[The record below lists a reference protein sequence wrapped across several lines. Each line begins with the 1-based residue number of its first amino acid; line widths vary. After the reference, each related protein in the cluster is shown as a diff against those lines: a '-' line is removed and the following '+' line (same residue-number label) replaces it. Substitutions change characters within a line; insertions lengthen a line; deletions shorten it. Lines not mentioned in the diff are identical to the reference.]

1 MNGHPNGIQ
10 WDRPPFGTALILN
23 REHTHMNIRIRV
35 HRVKKTQ
42 NPAQRKK
49 GRRLLR
55 RVVAWGMALTLVWA
69 GVACGGTTLPPA
81 AEVVLAAMLEAAPG
95 HPAGWAYARTADPSG
110 VDYLPGSGAP
120 SGTGASGDISQGG
133 EQSEAQSGTPS
144 GASDSGQRVFYLTG
158 TLFAALYGPTGRGWL
173 GADSI
178 DDGST
183 DSGTASPAPTQAN
196 QAEGAAEA
204 VPTLIQDGAVFLST
218 VMRPFELGV
227 FRCADL
233 DGALSVAAL
242 CQTRL
247 DTLRTTWQDSA
258 YAVCV
263 ERAVVTVEGCY
274 VLFIVA
280 DDPEPLLEAARR
292 VIR

>member
-1 MNGHPNGIQ
+1 
-10 WDRPPFGTALILN
+10 
-23 REHTHMNIRIRV
+23 MNIRIRV
-35 HRVKKTQ
+35 HRVKKMQ
-42 NPAQRKK
+42 KVAQRKK

-55 RVVAWGMALTLVWA
+55 RAAAWGLALTMACA
-69 GVACGGTTLPPA
+69 GVACGGATLPPA

-110 VDYLPGSGAP
+110 VDYLPGGGAP
-120 SGTGASGDISQGG
+120 SGEGASGDIAQGETQGG
-133 EQSEAQSGTPS
+133 AQSGE
-144 GASDSGQRVFYLTG
+144 SDSGQRVFYLTG
-158 TLFAALYGPTGRGWL
+158 TLFAALYGSTGRGWL
-173 GADSI
+173 GADSTNRT
-178 DDGST
+178 DTADG
-183 DSGTASPAPTQAN
+183 GIASPAPAN
-196 QAEGAAEA
+196 QAAEA
-204 VPTLIQDGAVFLST
+204 APTLIQDGAVFLST
-218 VMRPFELGV
+218 VMHPFELGV

-292 VIR
+292 AIR

>member
-10 WDRPPFGTALILN
+10 WDRPPLGTALILY

-35 HRVKKTQ
+35 HIVKKTQ

-55 RVVAWGMALTLVWA
+55 RAAAWGLVLTMAWA
-69 GVACGGTTLPPA
+69 GVACGGATLPPA

-120 SGTGASGDISQGG
+120 SGEGASGDISQDR
-133 EQSEAQSGTPS
+133 AQSGAQS
-144 GASDSGQRVFYLTG
+144 GESDSGQRVFYLTG
-158 TLFAALYGPTGRGWL
+158 TLFAALYGSTGRGWL
-173 GADSI
+173 GADSTNRT
-178 DDGST
+178 DTADG
-183 DSGTASPAPTQAN
+183 GTASPAPTQAN

-218 VMRPFELGV
+218 VMHPFELGV

-247 DTLRTTWQDSA
+247 DTLRTTWQNSA

-292 VIR
+292 AIR

>member
-1 MNGHPNGIQ
+1 
-10 WDRPPFGTALILN
+10 
-23 REHTHMNIRIRV
+23 MNIRIRV
-35 HRVKKTQ
+35 HSVKKTQ

-55 RVVAWGMALTLVWA
+55 RAAAWGLALTMAWA
-69 GVACGGTTLPPA
+69 GVACGGATLPPA

-120 SGTGASGDISQGG
+120 SGEGASGDIAQD
-133 EQSEAQSGTPS
+133 EAQSGAQS
-144 GASDSGQRVFYLTG
+144 GTSDSGQRVFYLTG
-158 TLFAALYGPTGRGWL
+158 TLFAALYGSTGRGWL
-173 GADSI
+173 GADSTNRT
-178 DDGST
+178 DTADG
-183 DSGTASPAPTQAN
+183 GTASPAPAPAN
-196 QAEGAAEA
+196 QAAEA
-204 VPTLIQDGAVFLST
+204 APSLIQDGAVFLST
-218 VMRPFELGV
+218 VMHPFELGV

-292 VIR
+292 AIR

>member
-1 MNGHPNGIQ
+1 
-10 WDRPPFGTALILN
+10 
-23 REHTHMNIRIRV
+23 
-35 HRVKKTQ
+35 
-42 NPAQRKK
+42 
-49 GRRLLR
+49 
-55 RVVAWGMALTLVWA
+55 MALTMAWA

-81 AEVVLAAMLEAAPG
+81 AEVVLAAMLEAAPD
-95 HPAGWAYARTADPSG
+95 HPAGWAYARTADPTG

-120 SGTGASGDISQGG
+120 SGTGASGDISQDG
-133 EQSEAQSGTPS
+133 AQIGAES
-144 GASDSGQRVFYLTG
+144 GASGSGQRVFYLTG

-173 GADSI
+173 GADNI
-178 DDGST
+178 DTDT
-183 DSGTASPAPTQAN
+183 ADSGTASPAPTPASQAGES
-196 QAEGAAEA
+196 A
-204 VPTLIQDGAVFLST
+204 PSLIQDGAVFLST
-218 VMRPFELGV
+218 VMHPFELGV

-247 DTLRTTWQDSA
+247 DTLRTTWQDSD

-292 VIR
+292 AIR

>member
-10 WDRPPFGTALILN
+10 WDRPPLGTAMILY
-23 REHTHMNIRIRV
+23 RERTQMNIRIRV

-42 NPAQRKK
+42 KPAQRKK
-49 GRRLLR
+49 GRRLA
-55 RVVAWGMALTLVWA
+55 AWGMALTLVWA
-69 GVACGGTTLPPA
+69 GVACGGATLPPA

-133 EQSEAQSGTPS
+133 EQSEAQSEAQR

-178 DDGST
+178 DRT
-183 DSGTASPAPTQAN
+183 DPANGGTASPAPTQAN
-196 QAEGAAEA
+196 RAESAAEA

-218 VMRPFELGV
+218 VMHPFELGV

-247 DTLRTTWQDSA
+247 DTLRTTWQDSD

-292 VIR
+292 AIR